1 MKEEIRTSAVT
12 VTSQLCASAGGTP
25 DSISSFHESQVGNE
39 GELYLTDPLN
49 LAPCGSHTRGCH
61 DHRRPTY
68 ATVGGEPASLRWKG
82 LNFQPP
88 SWLFLASMCQMW
100 FPFDL
105 VFFPSS
111 LNREMNG
118 WFHR

>member
-1 MKEEIRTSAVT
+1 MQGGMPTSAVT
-12 VTSQLCASAGGTP
+12 VTSQLCASGGGIPAST
-25 DSISSFHESQVGNE
+25 SSFHNSQDGNE
-39 GELYLTDPLN
+39 SEPYLTDPLN

-68 ATVGGEPASLRWKG
+68 ATVGGDPASLRWNG

-88 SWLFLASMCQMW
+88 SWLFLASICQMW
-100 FPFDL
+100 FPLDL

-111 LNREMNG
+111 LNREMYG